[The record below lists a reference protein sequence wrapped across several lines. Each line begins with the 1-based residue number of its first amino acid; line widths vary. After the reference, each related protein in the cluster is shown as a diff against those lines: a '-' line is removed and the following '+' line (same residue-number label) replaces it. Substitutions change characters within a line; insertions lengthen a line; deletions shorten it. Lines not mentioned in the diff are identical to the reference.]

1 MLKGLFIGWGYIYI
15 YIYIY
20 EFAAYSFDCWVTY
33 KESN

>member
-1 MLKGLFIGWGYIYI
+1 MLKGLFIGWGYI

>member
-20 EFAAYSFDCWVTY
+20 IYEFAAYSFDC
-33 KESN
+33 

>member
-1 MLKGLFIGWGYIYI
+1 MLKGLFIGWG